1 MKKFNVRV
9 KVYAE
14 IGKEIKVRPDPY
26 RNKGKTPTQ
35 LSSQLIKRLKKFS
48 VLRKQQQTKATVNM
62 I

>member
-35 LSSQLIKRLKKFS
+35 LSSQFTKRLKKFS
-48 VLRKQQQTKATVNM
+48 VPRKQQ
-62 I
+62 